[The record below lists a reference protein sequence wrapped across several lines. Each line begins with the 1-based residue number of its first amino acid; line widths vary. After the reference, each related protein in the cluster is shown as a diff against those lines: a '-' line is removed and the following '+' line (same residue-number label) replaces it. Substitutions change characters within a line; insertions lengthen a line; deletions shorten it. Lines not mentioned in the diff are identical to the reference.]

1 MRISRHLGLR
11 RWIAGVTVTGLTV
24 AGLAAAPTALADTT
38 VPTTFTYEAGAP
50 VQPYTVPA
58 GITQV
63 TITADG
69 GSGAAALG
77 GVIAQPGGAGGPG
90 GEVTA
95 TVPVT
100 PGETLNVVVGGDAG
114 ADGNTCSGDDATSC
128 GGPGAG
134 AGGNSNNPSGGGGG
148 GGASQV
154 SDASDSPL
162 VVAGGGGGGGGTLG
176 GTCQESGGAG
186 GAGGAAASN
195 GTTAPTCTGS
205 GSIGLG
211 TSTGGGGGGAGTST
225 GGDAGTPG
233 TSTGC
238 VDNVT
243 GGYGLPAVGAPG
255 AEALISDY
263 PDGEAQE
270 SGGAG
275 GGGMFGGGSG
285 GTGGYCGGEGDAF
298 EAAGAGGG
306 GGGSNFTAASAT
318 DVTVG
323 TSGRSFG
330 SDGQVTISYTETTPV
345 ITSPASGSIL
355 PAATVGQP
363 YSTTITATGIP
374 TPTFTA
380 TGLPPGLSIGAD
392 SGVISGIPTTTG
404 TYTPAV
410 TATNAAG
417 TDTAAYTLTVSNAA
431 TTTVAGTPGPVP
443 AGSAVTLTATVSPA
457 PDVGTIAFTLDGS
470 PVAACA
476 AQPVDPSTGE
486 ATCAVTAP
494 DIAGSY
500 PVTAA
505 YSGGDGYD
513 PSTGTATLTV
523 TAGPLASL
531 MLSPLTATIT
541 AGGSQAY
548 TATGLDQYGNSLGDV
563 TAATTFTI
571 TGTGSC
577 TGSTCTAT
585 AAGTYTITGTDASAT
600 GTATL
605 TVTAG
610 PLASL
615 MLSPL
620 TATITAG
627 GSQAYTATG
636 YDQYGNSLGDVTAA
650 TTFTITGT
658 GSCTGSTCTAATAG
672 TYTVEGTDASAKGTA
687 TLTVTA
693 GPAATVTITGGDNQ
707 TAFTGQPFATPLSVT
722 VTNAHGSPVPGA
734 VVTFTIVAATGGTAD
749 FGDATQTIT
758 ATTNSAGVA
767 TAPTL
772 DAGISAGPVAVTA
785 TTPGASGTAGAT
797 FMETVITTGPAR
809 ADLAI
814 SITAPATLPPG
825 GAGTIIVT
833 VTNKGPQTATGVLTL
848 LSVPSG
854 LTITSAGGGTLHHG
868 IDLFTAPTLAAG
880 AKLIYTVQVT
890 AGTTR
895 ARVLLIASTG
905 SATRDPRLFNNITT
919 AFLTIT

>member
-1 MRISRHLGLR
+1 
-11 RWIAGVTVTGLTV
+11 
-24 AGLAAAPTALADTT
+24 
-38 VPTTFTYEAGAP
+38 
-50 VQPYTVPA
+50 
-58 GITQV
+58 
-63 TITADG
+63 
-69 GSGAAALG
+69 
-77 GVIAQPGGAGGPG
+77 
-90 GEVTA
+90 
-95 TVPVT
+95 VPVT
-100 PGETLNVVVGGDAG
+100 PGETLDVVVGGAAG
-114 ADGNTCSGDDATSC
+114 AAPDDCGGGGPDC

-134 AGGNSNNPSGGGGG
+134 PGGDG
-148 GGASQV
+148 
-154 SDASDSPL
+154 DSPFGP
-162 VVAGGGGGGGGTLG
+162 GGGGGGGGTQVSDGSGSPLVVAAG
-176 GTCQESGGAG
+176 GGGGGDSTDCGAG
-186 GAGGAAASN
+186 GVG
-195 GTTAPTCTGS
+195 GS
-205 GSIGLG
+205 GSAAGTAGLDCG
-211 TSTGGGGGGAGTST
+211 GDAAGGGGGGAGSAS
-225 GGDAGTPG
+225 GGGAGG
-233 TSTGC
+233 AAGM
-238 VDNVT
+238 
-243 GGYGLPAVGAPG
+243 GGSCPSGV
-255 AEALISDY
+255 IT
-263 PDGEAQE
+263 DGEPGNAAAGADGADGVDGILGA
-270 SGGAG
+270 SGAG
-275 GGGMFGGGSG
+275 GGGLSGGGSG
-285 GTGGYCGGEGDAF
+285 GTGSLCGSTDEVG
-298 EAAGAGGG
+298 GAGGG
-306 GGGSNFTAASAT
+306 GGGGNFTAASAT
-318 DVTVG
+318 GVTIG
-323 TSGRSFG
+323 TSSRAFG
-330 SDGQVTISYTETTPV
+330 SDGQVTISYAGTAPV
-345 ITSPASGSIL
+345 ITSPASGSVL
-355 PAATVGQP
+355 PAATAGQP

-374 TPTFTA
+374 APTFTA
-380 TGLPPGLSIGAD
+380 TGLPPGLSIDAD
-392 SGVISGIPTTTG
+392 TGVISGNPTTTG

-410 TATNAAG
+410 TATSAAG

-476 AQPVDPSTGE
+476 AQPVDPSTGD

-672 TYTVEGTDASAKGTA
+672 TYTVEGTDGSAKGTA
-687 TLTVTA
+687 ALTVTA

-707 TAFTGQPFATPLSVT
+707 SAFPGQPFATPLSVT
-722 VTNAHGSPVPGA
+722 VTNADSNPVPGA